1 MGATRERKQRLME
14 QLGGLRFQHLQLTD
28 PDLVGAFY
36 SRSNQQATLELFKA
50 FTDLSNGQPYT
61 RSDFK
66 KLATTAE
73 ARNAF
78 ARRTT
83 LQRAAIGHTFMG
95 ATSERK
101 RSLIRELGGLRFQH
115 LQLTEQQLKAVTT
128 SAKAMP

>member
-1 MGATRERKQRLME
+1 MDNPIQEATSK
-14 QLGGLRFQHLQLTD
+14 
-28 PDLVGAFY
+28 
-36 SRSNQQATLELFKA
+36 N
-50 FTDLSNGQPYT
+50 
-61 RSDFK
+61 
-66 KLATTAE
+66 LAATAE

-78 ARRTT
+78 AGRTT

-115 LQLTEQQLKAVTT
+115 LQLTEQRLKAVTT